1 MTYSVNIVRR
11 IVIHPKGGE
20 ILTFQDIGQIRLGV
34 EQIDLCFLE
43 TTTLAPVYISGVLAV
58 RTLIVRLQ
66 IVSRVAGSK
75 KQRLLFNGE
84 RMELPAKLCGSVRI
98 AVDQCPG
105 ICDAQMGNL
114 IIDFMNPRNLF
125 IYFVLAAGKQVVRSQ
140 TLLLIYP
147 HNGVVLGIRQCHA
160 ASPLLNFVKAVSPGR
175 PCCSYA
181 LQNC

>member
-20 ILTFQDIGQIRLGV
+20 ILTLQDIGQIRLGV

-98 AVDQCPG
+98 AVDQCSG

-114 IIDFMNPRNLF
+114 IIDFMNPRKLF
-125 IYFVLAAGKQVVRSQ
+125 IYFAVAGVSRSCVRRRFCSYIRIIVSYWEFVSAM
-140 TLLLIYP
+140 LLLLY
-147 HNGVVLGIRQCHA
+147 LT
-160 ASPLLNFVKAVSPGR
+160 L
-175 PCCSYA
+175 
-181 LQNC
+181 